1 MKIPEICRKN
11 AYHNLVSPR
20 VCKGG
25 RCKNIQ
31 IFKIIANKKPIP
43 VKIKIFPRIF
53 LFEKK
58 RTVIPENQKRIVK
71 MAKREKFIINF
82 RKNINYLKK
91 FVYFC
96 LLKFLPKIHIFSMIK
111 NFYFF
116 ILILFLLSFVSC
128 IPTRKLK
135 YVQDFSDSSENS
147 YAVTDRASKKIVPY
161 DELYITVFSTDEKTA
176 GYFNV
181 TPTVSSNVQGG
192 LSLFTYT
199 VNDSGT
205 INFPYV
211 GKIVLKDLT
220 LDEARNKIQ
229 LSLNEYVEQSF
240 ITVKFVEKD
249 ITVLGEVNRP
259 GKFSI
264 TRDQIN
270 VFQAFAMCGDLT
282 FYANRNKITII
293 REDKGKITYN
303 YIDVTDKKI
312 VLSEF
317 YYLKPND
324 IVYVEPLN
332 AKFWG
337 IKPSMLE
344 TTMTYL
350 TYFSTIMSALAL
362 IISLSK

>member
-1 MKIPEICRKN
+1 
-11 AYHNLVSPR
+11 
-20 VCKGG
+20 
-25 RCKNIQ
+25 
-31 IFKIIANKKPIP
+31 
-43 VKIKIFPRIF
+43 
-53 LFEKK
+53 
-58 RTVIPENQKRIVK
+58 
-71 MAKREKFIINF
+71 
-82 RKNINYLKK
+82 
-91 FVYFC
+91 
-96 LLKFLPKIHIFSMIK
+96 
-111 NFYFF
+111 
-116 ILILFLLSFVSC
+116 VSC

-303 YIDVTDKKI
+303 YVDVTDKKI